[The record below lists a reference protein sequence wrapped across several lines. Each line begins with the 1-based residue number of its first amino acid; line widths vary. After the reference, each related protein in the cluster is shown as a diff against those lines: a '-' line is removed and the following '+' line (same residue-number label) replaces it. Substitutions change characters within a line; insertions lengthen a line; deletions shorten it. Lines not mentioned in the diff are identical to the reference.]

1 MSSSLHCHAF
11 KCFFFSGDGV
21 AILLR
26 NTRSLFTGAWAKMST
41 DYFDLAGEGESPKHN
56 QEANHPSTIKRRTT
70 QTESGGE
77 LPKHNQEADHSNTIR
92 KLTTYWANLIFCFY
106 FFCRLH
112 FFVNPHGVTLGPQMP
127 RRGPPMSPSGVI
139 PGGNH
144 TPKTCRA
151 HILSYKDCPKIRCE

>member
-106 FFCRLH
+106 FFCRLRFFCEPARGH
-112 FFVNPHGVTLGPQMP
+112 FGAPNAPAWPTDVAQRGYTGREPHSENLPCTYP
-127 RRGPPMSPSGVI
+127 VI
-139 PGGNH
+139 
-144 TPKTCRA
+144 
-151 HILSYKDCPKIRCE
+151 